1 MWVDVDVAIKFAI
14 SFVQPIDGEGK
25 FWREINER
33 WRPGAFVN
41 LKEFINSM
49 VKWMGMGGT

>member
-14 SFVQPIDGEGK
+14 SFVQPIDGERK